1 MKYEI
6 YANLHLGFLDP
17 EMILHFSS
25 HLFYIFL
32 DLQLFFDAVD
42 IEPGVQL
49 MQHL

>member
-1 MKYEI
+1 MQYEM

-17 EMILHFSS
+17 EMILHLFS
-25 HLFYIFL
+25 HLFWIFL
-32 DLQLFFDAVD
+32 DLQLSSGAVD